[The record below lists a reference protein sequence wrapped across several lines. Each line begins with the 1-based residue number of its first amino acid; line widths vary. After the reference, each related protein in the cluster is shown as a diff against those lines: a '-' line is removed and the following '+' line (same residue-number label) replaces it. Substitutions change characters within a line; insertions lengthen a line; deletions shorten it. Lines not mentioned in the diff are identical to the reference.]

1 MSDEL
6 KQGEPHP
13 SALSALRWFNQHVG
27 HDPTEL
33 FKWTGLLAS
42 VAIGDNKLAQVCVG
56 TLNRL
61 MKGEPVG
68 DRYLLGLCW
77 LLRDLK
83 EKNNG

>member
-13 SALSALRWFNQHVG
+13 SVLLWFNQHVG
-27 HDPTEL
+27 HDPVEM
-33 FKWTGLLAS
+33 FKWTELLAT
-42 VAIGDNKLAQVCVG
+42 VAIEENKLARVCLA

-61 MKGEPVG
+61 MKGKPVG

-83 EKNNG
+83 ENDDG